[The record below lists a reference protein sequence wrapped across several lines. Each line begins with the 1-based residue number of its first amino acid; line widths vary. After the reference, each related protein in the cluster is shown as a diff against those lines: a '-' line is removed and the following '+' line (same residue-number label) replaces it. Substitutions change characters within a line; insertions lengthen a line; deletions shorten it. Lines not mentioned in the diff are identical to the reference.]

1 MLDDQDQAATYH
13 EDPPEAFDLAQ
24 FNQDTRDSIRGKNN
38 YNPGLNRATYNGAA
52 EPYWPDYTEIAQNEW

>member
-1 MLDDQDQAATYH
+1 M
-13 EDPPEAFDLAQ
+13 EEESPEEQLAQ

-38 YNPGLNRATYNGAA
+38 YNPGLNRAAYNEPS